1 MNTFLASLVL
11 LVPFLTGLVATV
23 AVHRWVRRD
32 GYGRLVPPA
41 THRDWSPGDLP
52 SRPYATLR

>member
-1 MNTFLASLVL
+1 MNTFLTLVVL
-11 LVPFLTGLVATV
+11 ALPFLTGLVATA

-32 GYGRLVPPA
+32 GYGRLVPPPA
-41 THRDWSPGDLP
+41 HRDWSSGDLP